1 MAAAEGEGDEG
12 GGGGGDATTQST
24 KTGFSDLLRAWEE
37 KHTENGFDPTEI
49 FHQVGYLLIF

>member
-37 KHTENGFDPTEI
+37 KHTENGFDPTDI
-49 FHQVGYLLIF
+49 FHQV